1 MAHQEC
7 AVDNEVLVLL
17 FAFGGLHCMKF
28 LEVAHPEG
36 GRFIIHIDHL
46 TSGHYRPA
54 EKDVKARLGLDL
66 DARQNEIVLF
76 GDEAER
82 AWGALQKLVVA
93 TTVSA

>member
-1 MAHQEC
+1 
-7 AVDNEVLVLL
+7 
-17 FAFGGLHCMKF
+17 MKF

-54 EKDVKARLGLDL
+54 ERDVKARLGLDL

-82 AWGALQKLVVA
+82 VWQVLQELLC
-93 TTVSA
+93 TTTTSA

>member
-1 MAHQEC
+1 
-7 AVDNEVLVLL
+7 
-17 FAFGGLHCMKF
+17 MKF

-54 EKDVKARLGLDL
+54 ERDVKARLGLDL

-82 AWGALQKLVVA
+82 AWQALQELVSNI
-93 TTVSA
+93 TTSA

>member
-1 MAHQEC
+1 
-7 AVDNEVLVLL
+7 
-17 FAFGGLHCMKF
+17 MKF

-54 EKDVKARLGLDL
+54 ERDVKARLGLDL

-82 AWGALQKLVVA
+82 AWQALQELVGNI
-93 TTVSA
+93 TTSA

>member
-1 MAHQEC
+1 
-7 AVDNEVLVLL
+7 
-17 FAFGGLHCMKF
+17 MKF

-54 EKDVKARLGLDL
+54 ERDVKARLGLDL

-82 AWGALQKLVVA
+82 AWQALQKLVGNI
-93 TTVSA
+93 TTSA

>member
-1 MAHQEC
+1 
-7 AVDNEVLVLL
+7 
-17 FAFGGLHCMKF
+17 MKF

-54 EKDVKARLGLDL
+54 ERDVKARLGLDL

-82 AWGALQKLVVA
+82 AWQALQELVGTS
-93 TTVSA
+93 TTSASDI

>member
-1 MAHQEC
+1 
-7 AVDNEVLVLL
+7 
-17 FAFGGLHCMKF
+17 MKF

-54 EKDVKARLGLDL
+54 ESNVKARLGLDL
-66 DARQNEIVLF
+66 DARQSEIVLF

-82 AWGALQKLVVA
+82 AWQALQELVG
-93 TTVSA
+93 TITPST